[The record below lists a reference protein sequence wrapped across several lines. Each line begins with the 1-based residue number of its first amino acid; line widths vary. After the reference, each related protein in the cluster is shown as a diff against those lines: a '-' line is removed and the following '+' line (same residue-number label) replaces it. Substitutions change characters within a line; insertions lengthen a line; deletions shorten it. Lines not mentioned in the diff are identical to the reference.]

1 MNEEGTD
8 MRKDDT
14 TRRGVSRAGATVGL
28 VALAAVIAALAASG
42 SASGRTRAAPINKTP
57 PSISGTAREGNTLNA
72 NAGIWTGSQPITF
85 AGTWKR
91 CDSDGNNCFAIP
103 PSPQQQQQYTLTTA
117 DVGHRLRVTI
127 TASNSDG
134 QSSAT
139 TKATAVVT
147 AAPAAAPRNIAPPT
161 ISGTAQDGQVLTG
174 DKGQWQGTEPID
186 YNLYWQRCNTSGG
199 SCANISGAT
208 SSGYTLSSADVG
220 NRIRLRVQASNR
232 AGRTNAYSSASAV
245 VASKGPN
252 LPPGAIKLPD
262 GKYSIPVTSVS
273 RPELLIVSGLDFS
286 PNPLR
291 SRDSLITAR
300 FRILD
305 TRGYVVR
312 AALVLV
318 TPLPYGWT
326 TQPAET
332 LSATDGWATVQMRA
346 TAQLPRK
353 AAIVMFVRARK
364 PGDFVLTGVSS
375 RRLVQMLV
383 DIP

>member
-1 MNEEGTD
+1 MRTD
-8 MRKDDT
+8 NT
-14 TRRGVSRAGATVGL
+14 PRRTVGAGS
-28 VALAAVIAALAASG
+28 ALAAVLALAAVVALAGSG
-42 SASGRTRAAPINKTP
+42 SASGRTRSAPVNTSL
-57 PSISGTAREGNTLNA
+57 PSVSGTTREGQVLTA
-72 NAGIWTGSQPITF
+72 QPGKWSGSKPMSF
-85 AGTWKR
+85 SGSWLR
-91 CDSDGNNCFAIP
+91 CDSAGDNCFTIQ
-103 PSPQQQQQYTLTTA
+103 SQQQDEYLLTAA
-117 DVGHRLRVTI
+117 DVGHRMRVTV
-127 TASNSDG
+127 TAKNSDG

-139 TKATAVVT
+139 SKSSGVVQ
-147 AAPAAAPRNIAPPT
+147 AAPAAAPRNVSPPT
-161 ISGTAQDGQVLTG
+161 INGTPQEGQALTG

-186 YNLYWQRCNTSGG
+186 YNFYWQRCDSNGG
-199 SCANISGAT
+199 SCAGISGAT
-208 SSGYTLSSADVG
+208 RSVYTLTSADVG
-220 NRIRLRVQASNR
+220 NRVRLRIQATNR
-232 AGRTNAYSSASAV
+232 GGRTNAYSNPSVV
-245 VASKGPN
+245 VAAKGPS

-300 FRILD
+300 FRIFD

-312 AALVLV
+312 GALVLV

-332 LSATDGWATVQMRA
+332 TSDTDGWATVQMRA
-346 TAQLPRK
+346 TSQLPRK
-353 AAIVMFVRARK
+353 AAVVMFVRARK

-383 DIP
+383 NIA